1 MTIRFRFALLIAGS
15 IIGLSSILALLYLSL
30 SQLETFNRLE
40 TSLADS
46 RAQLLMLKE
55 QEQAFIYNNEKTAA
69 QTLIT
74 RSEQLD
80 RQLHQIKSDFAA
92 EDLSL
97 NLLEQSIIANR
108 AHKSAFITLVQQKT
122 LLGLTPT
129 SGMYGQLRDAVHRI
143 ESRLNDINNVPLT
156 ASMLMLRRHEKDFM
170 LRGQNKYVDKFQAQV
185 VQFQQQLRQQLTQ
198 KALPETLLSKTLPET
213 LKASLFNDLDQYQ
226 KSFLSFVSTSKTVG
240 LDQQNGAIGQL
251 NLASEQ
257 AAQKLAETLAFS
269 HTEISQRV
277 SSHKANSLLL
287 AFIFLILLTASLYWL
302 SHRVVSRISRL
313 VQHLNEIANGD
324 SNLSVR
330 LHSQSQDELGQMA
343 NAFNRFVS
351 KIAIS
356 MNETITA
363 ASQLDHNAAEL
374 KQSAESTFQVASRQ
388 QALLLQ
394 LNDSLEQTGAS
405 SGRVQQHIENSQ
417 HMMQAVSDKTEA
429 INQLAQDN
437 REATQDLI
445 DEVTATAAH
454 IEQLNHDSQTIN
466 DVMGSINEIAA
477 QTNLLALNAAI
488 EAARAGEQGRGFAVV
503 ADEVRALASKTQ
515 ESTEQIQSQV
525 TNLQSN
531 TKEAADSI
539 QATQT
544 ATSAQLRQSAEISNV
559 FVVIQHDILSLKQQN
574 NEVENL
580 SHQQIA
586 KIETAEQHLRE
597 MIVQVE
603 QNLAA
608 AEQTL
613 SASDELFVLSRSLQ
627 TTMGQFAG

>member
-1 MTIRFRFALLIAGS
+1 
-15 IIGLSSILALLYLSL
+15 
-30 SQLETFNRLE
+30 
-40 TSLADS
+40 
-46 RAQLLMLKE
+46 
-55 QEQAFIYNNEKTAA
+55 
-69 QTLIT
+69 
-74 RSEQLD
+74 
-80 RQLHQIKSDFAA
+80 
-92 EDLSL
+92 
-97 NLLEQSIIANR
+97 
-108 AHKSAFITLVQQKT
+108 
-122 LLGLTPT
+122 
-129 SGMYGQLRDAVHRI
+129 
-143 ESRLNDINNVPLT
+143 
-156 ASMLMLRRHEKDFM
+156 
-170 LRGQNKYVDKFQAQV
+170 
-185 VQFQQQLRQQLTQ
+185 
-198 KALPETLLSKTLPET
+198 
-213 LKASLFNDLDQYQ
+213 
-226 KSFLSFVSTSKTVG
+226 
-240 LDQQNGAIGQL
+240 
-251 NLASEQ
+251 
-257 AAQKLAETLAFS
+257 
-269 HTEISQRV
+269 
-277 SSHKANSLLL
+277 
-287 AFIFLILLTASLYWL
+287 
-302 SHRVVSRISRL
+302 VVSRISRL

-356 MNETITA
+356 MNDTITA

-405 SGRVQQHIENSQ
+405 SGHVQQHIENSQ
-417 HMMQAVSDKTEA
+417 QTMQAVSDKTEA
-429 INQLAQDN
+429 INQLAQNN

-445 DEVTATAAH
+445 DEVTATTAH

-515 ESTEQIQSQV
+515 ESTEKIQSQV

-559 FVVIQHDILSLKQQN
+559 FAVIQHDILSLKQQN

-580 SHQQIA
+580 SHQQMA
-586 KIETAEQHLRE
+586 KIETAEQHLQE
-597 MIVQVE
+597 MIAQVE

-627 TTMGQFAG
+627 KTMGQFAG

>member
-55 QEQAFIYNNEKTAA
+55 QEQAFIYNNEQTAA

-80 RQLHQIKSDFAA
+80 RQLHQIKSDFAT
-92 EDLSL
+92 ENLSL

-129 SGMYGQLRDAVHRI
+129 TGMYGQLRDAVHRI

-185 VQFQQQLRQQLTQ
+185 VQFQQQLGQQLTQ
-198 KALPETLLSKTLPET
+198 KTLPDRLKETLL
-213 LKASLFNDLDQYQ
+213 NDLDQYQ
-226 KSFLSFVSTSKTVG
+226 KSFLSFVSTSKAVG

-251 NLASEQ
+251 NLASKQ

-277 SSHKANSLLL
+277 SSHKINSLLL

-356 MNETITA
+356 MNDTITA

-405 SGRVQQHIENSQ
+405 SGHVQQHIENSQ
-417 HMMQAVSDKTEA
+417 QTMQAVSDKTEA

-445 DEVTATAAH
+445 DEVTATTAH

-515 ESTEQIQSQV
+515 ESTEKIQSQV

-559 FVVIQHDILSLKQQN
+559 FAVIQHDILSLKQQN

-580 SHQQIA
+580 SHQQMA
-586 KIETAEQHLRE
+586 KIETAEQHLQE
-597 MIVQVE
+597 MIAQVE

-627 TTMGQFAG
+627 KTMGQFAG